1 VGTPLYVSPEMLK
14 ENCSLPASDLWALGV
29 IIYRMHVGECPFI
42 SPTEANVF
50 QKILSL
56 DYSWPQE
63 LEVSPEAIN
72 IVSHLL
78 RLDPNKRLG
87 AGPPGSSND
96 LNALL
101 NHPYFEGIDIKNLEV
116 DEVPLIMPS
125 SIVI

>member
-1 VGTPLYVSPEMLK
+1 
-14 ENCSLPASDLWALGV
+14 
-29 IIYRMHVGECPFI
+29 MHVGECPFVGHI
-42 SPTEANVF
+42 EANVF

-56 DYSWPQE
+56 DYSWPEE

-78 RLDPNKRLG
+78 KIDPQKRLG

-101 NHPYFEGIDIKNLEV
+101 KHPYFEGIDIKNLEV

-125 SIVI
+125 SIVIQSQHDY